1 MRKSSII
8 ERKKG
13 TKKSQ
18 VSTESKDKKSTLIKT
33 TSEIEKELEIPSYDE
48 FRIKDNDSLMDY
60 DDEDIES
67 KMIRLVFLKQKG
79 ENIKDKINLRK
90 KVIPKKNEYLL
101 KKQRVKIAI
110 SILEKLE
117 FRKRAKLFFKY
128 INKKKISLMLKVAAN
143 LFYKIKKYIFIT
155 YIRNVYYFI
164 FPKDKKEQTTK
175 FLSINRTDMKNLVL
189 LSPQYSSNKKF
200 KKFKFPAK
208 VQKLELITKK
218 NNMNKKSGVETIL
231 ERIGK
236 EKEKERI
243 LCEKLKRLD
252 NMKKREKEYIFKMNQ
267 KRKKLKQEI
276 ELYKR
281 NNNISDDAIS
291 QIKQN
296 NNKSDRRSD
305 FFSNDNSSKFGSF
318 HLDNFDSTIKTEEI
332 FRIPKIIQ
340 KNSKNL
346 NSLIITNKKKDRIEN
361 ELGPDYV

>member
-117 FRKRAKLFFKY
+117 FRRKAKLF
-128 INKKKISLMLKVAAN
+128 L
-143 LFYKIKKYIFIT
+143 
-155 YIRNVYYFI
+155 
-164 FPKDKKEQTTK
+164 
-175 FLSINRTDMKNLVL
+175 
-189 LSPQYSSNKKF
+189 
-200 KKFKFPAK
+200 
-208 VQKLELITKK
+208 
-218 NNMNKKSGVETIL
+218 
-231 ERIGK
+231 
-236 EKEKERI
+236 
-243 LCEKLKRLD
+243 
-252 NMKKREKEYIFKMNQ
+252 
-267 KRKKLKQEI
+267 
-276 ELYKR
+276 
-281 NNNISDDAIS
+281 
-291 QIKQN
+291 
-296 NNKSDRRSD
+296 
-305 FFSNDNSSKFGSF
+305 
-318 HLDNFDSTIKTEEI
+318 
-332 FRIPKIIQ
+332 
-340 KNSKNL
+340 
-346 NSLIITNKKKDRIEN
+346 
-361 ELGPDYV
+361 